1 MARTASIERRTGET
15 QVSIDINLD
24 GQGAV
29 RIETGVGFLDH
40 MLHLM
45 ARHGCFDL
53 KAVAKGDLHIDSH
66 HTVEDVG
73 LTLGQ
78 ALKQALG
85 DKAGIR
91 RYGHA
96 IVPMDETLATVAVD
110 LSGRPYLAWQAQIP
124 NVMLGVF
131 PAELGE
137 EFFRAFSNS
146 AQMNLHAI
154 VHHGTNTHHQLEAL
168 FKATGRALRMAC
180 EFDPRAPGIPSTKG
194 VL

>member
-15 QVSIDINLD
+15 QVAIDINLD